1 MGNEAAQRL
10 LYELEDNDSF
20 QAFFLVS
27 MIPIS
32 PSQYS
37 LWPAIRWV
45 CRSHVG
51 CVGGMHCLCLLSKLG
66 IMQREELL

>member
-27 MIPIS
+27 KMWHLPSS
-32 PSQYS
+32 P
-37 LWPAIRWV
+37 L
-45 CRSHVG
+45 
-51 CVGGMHCLCLLSKLG
+51 
-66 IMQREELL
+66 